1 MEVYLNNPSL
11 QATTNNKIRMMVMTL
26 VHTQDWKTVLY
37 SKIILFQPFAVK
49 VSFYEVALDGNCICF
64 PLEYIK
70 NDNSR

>member
-1 MEVYLNNPSL
+1 
-11 QATTNNKIRMMVMTL
+11 MTL